1 MAWKGGSLTGA
12 WNLGQSDEIIPGGT
26 GTGPC
31 SAAALL
37 SKESPAALLG
47 QPQSGLCLKGKHS
60 SLRRRHQHKG
70 IKIAAGIHR
79 AVD

>member
-1 MAWKGGSLTGA
+1 MAGKGGSLIGV
-12 WNLGQSDEIIPGGT
+12 WNLGQIDEITPGGT
-26 GTGPC
+26 GAGHH

-37 SKESPAALLG
+37 SNESSAALLG
-47 QPQSGLCLKGKHS
+47 QPQSGLCLKGKHR
-60 SLRRRHQHKG
+60 SLQCRHQHKG